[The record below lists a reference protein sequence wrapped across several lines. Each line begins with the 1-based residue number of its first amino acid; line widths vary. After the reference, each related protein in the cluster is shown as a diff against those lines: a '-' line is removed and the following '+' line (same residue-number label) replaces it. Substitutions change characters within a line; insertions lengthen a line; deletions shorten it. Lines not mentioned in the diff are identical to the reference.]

1 MFINFTSL
9 IIPTRN
15 RFSNLYN
22 TLLGLKEFKLKFVE
36 IIVVDSSDKFIAD
49 IRKICRNFNV
59 KLLFSKPSSALQRN
73 IGLSKISKKSKYVM
87 FLDDDI
93 TFFKDSF
100 SNMNYAIKK
109 YSGINS
115 QIAGYGFNH
124 IEIKNYDYI
133 SFLKKSSISRM
144 LNLYSNQAGKV
155 MKNGWHTKI
164 NNLTKDLFVDW
175 LHTAATVYELKKI
188 KNISFD
194 ESFGQYSY
202 LEDLDFSYRVSS
214 NFKLILIAK
223 AKFLHPNNINREG
236 FSFGQLEILNRY
248 AFVKKNNLNIKL
260 FYFSC
265 FIRSL
270 ISLFGIFRFNLKSI
284 SRSAGNI
291 IGISKCFFIK
301 KII

>member
-1 MFINFTSL
+1 
-9 IIPTRN
+9 
-15 RFSNLYN
+15 
-22 TLLGLKEFKLKFVE
+22 
-36 IIVVDSSDKFIAD
+36 
-49 IRKICRNFNV
+49 
-59 KLLFSKPSSALQRN
+59 
-73 IGLSKISKKSKYVM
+73 
-87 FLDDDI
+87 
-93 TFFKDSF
+93 
-100 SNMNYAIKK
+100 
-109 YSGINS
+109 
-115 QIAGYGFNH
+115 
-124 IEIKNYDYI
+124 
-133 SFLKKSSISRM
+133 M

-164 NNLTKDLFVDW
+164 NNLNKDLFVDW

-188 KNISFD
+188 KKILFD

-236 FSFGQLEILNRY
+236 FSFGELEILNRY
-248 AFVKKNNLNIKL
+248 VFVKKNNLNIKL
-260 FYFSC
+260 FYFSS
-265 FIRSL
+265 FIKSL

-291 IGISKCFFIK
+291 IGISKCLFIK